1 MQSIHA
7 QLLSQLFA
15 KKFIVS
21 SFESFDTP
29 LLTQHPL
36 KKEMKCEFLDVVET
50 EYFSD
55 CLFSLIDESFDQMCN
70 LVCEDVD
77 GVMPVA
83 KLTIKLFKD

>member
-7 QLLSQLFA
+7 QLLGQLFA
-15 KKFIVS
+15 KKMIVAG
-21 SFESFDTP
+21 FESFDTP

-50 EYFSD
+50 EYFSA

-70 LVCEDVD
+70 LLCEGVD
-77 GVMPVA
+77 GSTPVA
-83 KLTIKLFKD
+83 KLTTKIFRD